1 LEEKRNKGMLKV
13 EEIHTYYGESHI
25 IQGLSLEVAKKS
37 LVAVL
42 GRNGVGKTTLVH
54 SINGFTPPR
63 RGRIFFKG
71 IEITRAPAHRIAQMG
86 ISIVPQGRRIFP
98 SLTVRENLSIAA
110 KGEKKDREMNMG
122 RIFDMF
128 PGLKDRANHRGNE
141 LSGGEQQMLAIGR
154 ALVGNPELI
163 LLDEPS
169 EGLAPQLIQEVAGT
183 IIKMKELGISM
194 LLVEQ
199 DVDMAL
205 ELADYAY
212 IVSKGQIVYESDP
225 DTLMANE
232 TAKTKYLGVGD

>member
-1 LEEKRNKGMLKV
+1 MLNV

-25 IQGLSLEVAKKS
+25 IQGVSLEVGEKS
-37 LVAVL
+37 LVAIL

-63 RGRIFFKG
+63 DGRISFKG
-71 IEITRAPAHRIAQMG
+71 TEITRVPAYRIAQMG

-98 SLTVRENLSIAA
+98 SLTVRENLNIAA
-110 KGEKKDREMNMG
+110 RGDKKLREENILKM
-122 RIFDMF
+122 FQMF
-128 PGLKDRANHRGNE
+128 PGLKERGHHRGNE

-169 EGLAPQLIQEVAGT
+169 EGLAPLLIQEVARS
-183 IIKMKELGISM
+183 IVRMKEFGISM

-199 DVDMAL
+199 DVEMAL
-205 ELADYAY
+205 ELAEYVY
-212 IVSKGQIVYESDP
+212 IVSKGQIVYEADP
-225 DTLMANE
+225 QTLAANE
-232 TAKTKYLGVGD
+232 EIKTRYLGVGD

>member
-1 LEEKRNKGMLKV
+1 MLSV
-13 EEIHTYYGESHI
+13 ENIHTYYGDSHI
-25 IQGLSLEVAKKS
+25 IQGLSLKVAEKS

-54 SINGFTPPR
+54 SINGFTPPKN
-63 RGRIFFKG
+63 GQIFFKDK
-71 IEITRAPAHRIAQMG
+71 EIAHLPAFQIARMG

-110 KGEKKDREMNMG
+110 KGNRKSRDENID

-128 PGLKDRANHRGNE
+128 SGLKDRDKHKGNE

-154 ALVGNPELI
+154 ALIGNPELI

-169 EGLAPQLIQEVAGT
+169 EGLAPRLVEDVAVT
-183 IIKMKELGISM
+183 ILKMKDLGISM

-212 IVSKGQIVYESDP
+212 IVSKGQIVYESDA
-225 DTLMANE
+225 DRLAADE
-232 TAKTKYLGVGD
+232 DVKTKYLGVGD

>member
-1 LEEKRNKGMLKV
+1 MLNV
-13 EEIHTYYGESHI
+13 GEIHTFYGESHI
-25 IQGLSLEVAKKS
+25 IQGISLEVAKKS

-42 GRNGVGKTTLVH
+42 GRNGVGKTTLIH

-63 RGRIFFKG
+63 KGKIFFKG
-71 IEITRAPAHRIAQMG
+71 IDITHVPAHRIAQMG

-98 SLTVRENLSIAA
+98 SLTAKENLSIAA
-110 KGEKKDREMNMG
+110 KGDKKARDLSIG

-128 PGLKDRANHRGNE
+128 PGLKERASHRGNE

-169 EGLAPQLIQEVAGT
+169 EGLAPLLIQEVAEA
-183 IIKMKELGISM
+183 IVKMKDLGISM

-199 DVDMAL
+199 DVDTAL
-205 ELADYAY
+205 ELADFAY
-212 IVSKGQIVYESDP
+212 IVSKGRIVYESDP
-225 DTLMANE
+225 DTLAQNE
-232 TAKTKYLGVGD
+232 SVKIKYLGVGG